1 VSAPILDS
9 RQPDLTSADPTSADP
24 TSADPT
30 SADPTSADLAP
41 AVEILARLE
50 RYAAAHRSET
60 PTAEASPEP
69 EPEPITAATL
79 AYRDFTLDVLPSKTH
94 KNRFD
99 PSTIDLFPYDLSA
112 AIIGC
117 ALTILAY
124 VSFGLPVAV
133 VITAALVVGGESAR
147 RRRWFPSLG
156 LNLVIGTIIGLLFVF
171 TA

>member
-9 RQPDLTSADPTSADP
+9 RQPDLPP
-24 TSADPT
+24 
-30 SADPTSADLAP
+30 ADLTP

-50 RYAAAHRSET
+50 RYAAAHRSA
-60 PTAEASPEP
+60 PAAPEAEP
-69 EPEPITAATL
+69 EPEPAAAAVTAATL
-79 AYRDFTLDVLPSKTH
+79 SYRDFTLDVLPSKTH
-94 KNRFD
+94 KSRFD

-133 VITAALVVGGESAR
+133 VITAALVTGGEGAR

-156 LNLVIGTIIGLLFVF
+156 LNLIIGTVIGLLFVF

>member
-9 RQPDLTSADPTSADP
+9 RQPDLTP
-24 TSADPT
+24 
-30 SADPTSADLAP
+30 ADLAP

-50 RYAAAHRSET
+50 RYAASHRST
-60 PTAEASPEP
+60 TVAPEAPP

-79 AYRDFTLDVLPSKTH
+79 TYRDFTHDVLPSKTH

-99 PSTIDLFPYDLSA
+99 PSTLDLFPYDLSA

-124 VSFGLPVAV
+124 VSFGLPIAI
-133 VITAALVVGGESAR
+133 VITAALVIGGESAR

>member
-9 RQPDLTSADPTSADP
+9 RQPDFTP
-24 TSADPT
+24 
-30 SADPTSADLAP
+30 ADLAP

-50 RYAAAHRSET
+50 RYAAAQRST
-60 PTAEASPEP
+60 TVAPEALPEP
-69 EPEPITAATL
+69 EREREPEPAPITAATL
-79 AYRDFTLDVLPSKTH
+79 TYRDFTHDVLPSRTH
-94 KNRFD
+94 KSRFD
-99 PSTIDLFPYDLSA
+99 PSTLDLFPYDLSA

-124 VSFGLPVAV
+124 VSFGLPIAI
-133 VITAALVVGGESAR
+133 VITAALVIGGESAR